1 MSKSTWRD
9 RFEFA
14 LQTAIERSSGV
25 RELAS
30 RGLEEGARQLGAW
43 QERQR
48 QGELLLELG
57 RATWRLAQAG
67 RLHDIDA
74 DPAVA
79 EVLARLAQDEGT
91 QANRKAGDGFADEGD
106 LGSFFRSATGNR
118 QDLEDDGTV
127 SSLAGRSGSVDRA
140 APRAPWTADA
150 DLDAADLAAFMH
162 PDDLESR

>member
-30 RGLEEGARQLGAW
+30 RGIEEGAKQLGAW

-48 QGELLLELG
+48 QGELMLELG

-67 RLHDIDA
+67 RLHQIDT
-74 DPAVA
+74 DPTVA
-79 EVLARLAQDEGT
+79 EVLARLAQDNSDVAQDDGGYADAVNE
-91 QANRKAGDGFADEGD
+91 RSSYGFAADRRPD
-106 LGSFFRSATGNR
+106 F
-118 QDLEDDGTV
+118 DDDGTV
-127 SSLAGRSGSVDRA
+127 SSMAGRIPRA
-140 APRAPWTADA
+140 APRTPWTATE
-150 DLDAADLAAFMH
+150 DLDAADLADFMH

>member
-1 MSKSTWRD
+1 MGKSTWRD

-30 RGLEEGARQLGAW
+30 RGIEEGARQLGAW

-57 RATWRLAQAG
+57 RATWRLAQTG
-67 RLHDIDA
+67 RLQQIA
-74 DPAVA
+74 TDPTVA
-79 EVLARLAQDEGT
+79 EVLARLAQDDAAEVEDH
-91 QANRKAGDGFADEGD
+91 AGDGFADVMAH
-106 LGSFFRSATGNR
+106 RSSYGFDADRRN
-118 QDLEDDGTV
+118 DDDGTV
-127 SSLAGRSGSVDRA
+127 SSMAGRPGKTGAA
-140 APRAPWTADA
+140 APRTPWTATD
-150 DLDAADLAAFMH
+150 DPDAADLAAFMH